1 MTTESRL
8 ASIERDMD
16 RRLTV
21 ADHLYAQYIEFDATG
36 DDTSIRVKTRF
47 KTPPAEVK
55 CVQAQNLDNPGAP
68 GSTPIQWKWA
78 ENGQIEIYNLVGL
91 ASGVKYRLLLR
102 VDGG

>member
-16 RRLTV
+16 RKLTV
-21 ADHLYAQYIEFDATG
+21 KDHLYAEHVEFDATG

-47 KTPPAEVK
+47 ATRPASVV
-55 CVQAQNLDNPGAP
+55 CVEARNLDNPGAP

-91 ASGVKYRLLLR
+91 ASGVKYRVRLR